1 MHHDLAPI
9 VLLAYKR
16 KDTLQQSVEAL
27 KNCFLASESELYIFA
42 DGPRGKNDQKKVLEV
57 RDYLKTINGFKKISI
72 HLADKNKGISNS
84 VIDGVAKIFSK
95 GNRVIVLEDDIVV
108 SRNFLLFM
116 NENLSKYQDE
126 NSVFSISGYNYPF
139 KVKKNE
145 KYDAFFLPRASSWGW
160 ATWKD
165 RWCDLDWDV
174 KGYKDFSLNK
184 EQIREFHQ
192 AGSDLLRLLRKQQ
205 NEKMDVWDV
214 RWVYN
219 QFKRRSLTVYPT
231 ISKVRNIGFD
241 EDATNTNTFNRYISK
256 TDQGQKKSFAL
267 PECIALDSFYHNQ
280 LLQFYSV
287 PARIKSRI
295 KTMLSKVGLIK
306 RLLYCIYSTII
317 GLQVTLSINYLSYS
331 FA

>member
-1 MHHDLAPI
+1 MRHDLAPI
-9 VLLAYKR
+9 VLFAYKR
-16 KDTLQQSVEAL
+16 KDTLQRSVEAL
-27 KNCFLASESELYIFA
+27 KNCFLASECELTIFA
-42 DGPRGKNDQKKVLEV
+42 DGPKGKNDQKKVLEV
-57 RDYLKTINGFKKISI
+57 RDYLKTVSGFKNICI

-84 VIDGVAKIFSK
+84 VIEGVTKIFSK
-95 GNRVIVLEDDIVV
+95 SDRVIVLEDDIVV

-174 KGYKDFSLNK
+174 TGYKDFSLNK

-219 QFKRRSLTVYPT
+219 QFERRSLTVYPT

-241 EDATNTNTFNRYISK
+241 ENATNTNTFNRYISK
-256 TDQGQKKSFAL
+256 TDKGEKKSFVL

-295 KTMLSKVGLIK
+295 KTMLSKVGLMK
-306 RLLYCIYSTII
+306 RLLCYIYSTII
-317 GLQVTLSINYLSYS
+317 GLQVTLSIDYLSYS
-331 FA
+331 FG